1 VYTILL
7 IEGDPE
13 ARSRA
18 KRAFSTGAPHVR
30 LCVVNGSVEGLA
42 YLSGVGAYTDR
53 VAYPIPQLVLLD
65 LDLPERGAFDVLYWT
80 QAKPPLERIPMIV
93 RSSRGASAEIEE
105 ARALGAT
112 ACLPKHDAK
121 LGISGFAKK
130 NRDAG
135 GSRTLTWRERARSES
150 HPTVS

>member
-7 IEGDPE
+7 IEGDPD

-42 YLSGVGAYTDR
+42 YLSGVGGYADR

-65 LDLPERGAFDVLYWT
+65 LDLPLRGAFDILRWA

-93 RSSRGASAEIEE
+93 RTSSSAAGEIEE
-105 ARALGAT
+105 ASALGAT
-112 ACLPKHDAK
+112 ACLPKHEAK
-121 LGISGFAKK
+121 LSISGPAK
-130 NRDAG
+130 R
-135 GSRTLTWRERARSES
+135 RQARSFERPRHGWGS
-150 HPTVS
+150 QAGPHPTAS